1 MNFGEDTI
9 DIDPF
14 ALSESDT
21 LSRGLP
27 LKMRIINTI
36 DESPE
41 GRMSVAEVASELDM
55 NDDKQIRTRL
65 TEMVKTGQVVLMQ
78 INGVN
83 LYGKR
88 SHIE

>member
-1 MNFGEDTI
+1 
-9 DIDPF
+9 
-14 ALSESDT
+14 
-21 LSRGLP
+21 
-27 LKMRIINTI
+27 MRIINTI

-55 NDDKQIRTRL
+55 TDEKQIRTRL
-65 TEMVKTGQVVLMQ
+65 TEMLKTGQVVLMQ

-83 LYGKR
+83 YYGKR